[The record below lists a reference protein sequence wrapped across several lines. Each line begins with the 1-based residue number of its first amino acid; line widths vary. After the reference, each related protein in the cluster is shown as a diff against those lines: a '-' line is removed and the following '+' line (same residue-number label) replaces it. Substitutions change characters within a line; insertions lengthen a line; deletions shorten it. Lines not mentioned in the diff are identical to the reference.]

1 MKLTKNFD
9 SSELDC
15 VCCGA
20 CNMDP
25 GFMARLQVLRDD
37 FGQAITITSGY
48 RCEAHNKAIG
58 GAAKSQHLYGKA
70 ADITHPWLE
79 ALHEVAK
86 KHFPN
91 AIKGP
96 GFIHVD
102 TGIKRFWTYG
112 STNHGH

>member
-9 SSELDC
+9 STELDC
-15 VCCGA
+15 VCCGK
-20 CNMDP
+20 CDMDP
-25 GFMARLQVLRDD
+25 VFMACLQGLRDE
-37 FGQAITITSGY
+37 FGQAITVTSGF
-48 RCEAHNKAIG
+48 RCEAHNKEIG

-79 ALHEVAK
+79 ALHEMAK

-96 GFIHVD
+96 GFIHID
-102 TGIKRFWTYG
+102 IGPKRSWVYKG
-112 STNHGH
+112 ANYAN